1 MIIPSTHS
9 KRFFPVIGSA
19 DGVYCNAIND
29 GSLLD
34 FTGANQTVILG
45 YKQFGFESVPNLPGK
60 SMWEGMV
67 SKRLSRYTKTKHF
80 RYFKNGSDAVS
91 CSLRLARHLIQ
102 REIPKPEDETRYKLP
117 YRQKIGFL
125 GYGGA
130 NNEFAQLVNNNGV
143 PHLENISRIVPTA
156 EGFKPDNESY
166 DIIVYESRYQS
177 VVNSMVAK
185 YKICDHLKS
194 GILGLDESTAD
205 FDLYGKSLANG
216 YPVAVMTGKDDLMK
230 HINNIFYSTTFG
242 GENVGLEAIL
252 QTIHEFEKVKRE
264 YLLKLEFAKQHL
276 PKWQGVSEQKIK
288 RYWQEKGI
296 LFNGF
301 WQLMVPHTL
310 EHIADLKEAIEEIGY

>member
-1 MIIPSTHS
+1 MITPSTHS
-9 KRFFPVIGSA
+9 KRFFPVIEKA
-19 DGVYCNAIND
+19 EGVYCTPPGRMD
-29 GSLLD
+29 VLD

-45 YKQFGFESVPNLPGK
+45 YKQFKFESVPNLPGK
-60 SMWEGMV
+60 SIWEDKV
-67 SKRLSRYTKTKHF
+67 SKRLGEFTKTKYF

-91 CSLRLARHLIQ
+91 CALRLARHLIQ
-102 REIPKPEDETRYKLP
+102 KDKPRPNDSTRYQMP

-156 EGFKPDNESY
+156 EGFKPDKEEY
-166 DIIVYESRYQS
+166 EIIVYESRYQS

-194 GILGLDESTAD
+194 GVLGLDESTAD

-216 YPVAVMTGKDDLMK
+216 YPVAVMTGKDELME
-230 HINNIFYSTTFG
+230 HIDHIFYSTTYG
-242 GENVGLEAIL
+242 GENTGLEAIW
-252 QTIHEFEKVKRE
+252 QTLHEFGKVKRE

-276 PKWQGVSEQKIK
+276 PKWQSVSPEKIQKYYK
-288 RYWQEKGI
+288 EKGI

-310 EHIADLKEAIEEIGY
+310 EHIADLKDAIQEIGY